1 LKSSK
6 ESTLESTFI
15 KGKDASLEESI
26 EKMYAKLSSHHIDI
40 NEVSM
45 LNPVPFV
52 YSQHI
57 RDASCELMFTN
68 GKGASAKACLASALG
83 EYFERLSCNYFFADY
98 YLGEQIVSGDFVH
111 YPDEKWFA
119 FAQEDEH
126 MPQGLLSD
134 ELWAYFDPQGEL
146 QPYQLIDINSGVDKR
161 GICALPFTRQSDEQ
175 TVYFPVN
182 IVANIYVS
190 NGMAAGNTQSEAQVQ
205 ALCEIYERYAKN
217 KIIAEGICLP
227 LIPKDVMDRFP
238 HIQASVAKLEAYGY
252 HLRICDAS
260 LGGVYPVISVTLIHP
275 KDGSVFASFGAHP
288 CFEVALERTVT
299 ELLQGRSL
307 DTLDDFQ
314 SPSFNLDEVADP
326 HNLETHFINATG
338 LLSYEFFKESSDY
351 TFVDWNYEGSTENEL
366 EEMSKIASEQGF
378 DIYIADYVHLG
389 VYACRILIPGM
400 SDIYPVEDLLW
411 SNNNEGAYFREA
423 LLGLDKLKDEEM
435 LEVLESLED
444 AEYSDMTKVA
454 EFIGVVPDANTPW
467 ASLQVGE
474 LKAMLYLALG
484 EQERAK
490 EWVTW
495 CNHMAVLD
503 DKRANLYKCIHALPV
518 LRLEQKDLAEFR
530 PSLVQMYG
538 EACVKDSEEVVAARL
553 RFHGLHKTSMALE
566 GFTKHLTLLQGYE
579 KVQKAKKDFYTKG

>member
-1 LKSSK
+1 MA
-6 ESTLESTFI
+6 EETYI

-26 EKMYAKLSSHHIDI
+26 AKMYAKLSLHQIEID
-40 NEVSM
+40 EVSR

-57 RDASCELMFTN
+57 RDSSCGLMFTN
-68 GKGASAKACLASALG
+68 GKGASPKACLASALG

-98 YLGEQIVSGDFVH
+98 YLGSDIVGGDFVH
-111 YPDEKWFA
+111 YPNEKWFA
-119 FAQEDEH
+119 FEPEDEH
-126 MPQGLLSD
+126 MPKGLLD
-134 ELWAYFDPQGEL
+134 ETLWAYFDPQSEL
-146 QPYQLIDINSGVDKR
+146 TPYQLIDINAGVDSR
-161 GICALPFTRQSDEQ
+161 GICALPFMRQSDEE
-175 TVYFPVN
+175 VIYFPIN
-182 IVANIYVS
+182 IIANIYVS

-217 KIIAEGICLP
+217 KIISEGICLP
-227 LIPKDVMDRFP
+227 LVPKEVMDRFP
-238 HIQASVAKLEAYGY
+238 DIQASVSKLEDYGY

-260 LGGVYPVISVTLIHP
+260 LGGVYPVVCVTLIHH

-314 SPSFNLDEVADP
+314 SASFNLDEVADP

-338 LLSYEFFKESSDY
+338 LLSYEFFRESSDY
-351 TFVDWNYEGSTENEL
+351 DFVNWNYEADTKSEL
-366 EEMSKIASEQGF
+366 AYLSQIAIDAGYEIF
-378 DIYIADYVHLG
+378 IANYGHLG

-423 LLGLDKLKDEEM
+423 LLGLDKLSYEQL
-435 LEVLESLED
+435 LEVLENLEEG
-444 AEYSDMTKVA
+444 AYSDMTKVA
-454 EFIGVVPDANTPW
+454 EFIGVVPDADTPW
-467 ASLQVGE
+467 ESLQVGE

-484 EQERAK
+484 DFENAQ

-495 CNHMAVLD
+495 CHHMAVLD
-503 DKRANLYKCIHALPV
+503 EERTRLYKCLHAMLVIH
-518 LRLEQKDLAEFR
+518 LEDKTFSEYR

-538 EACVKDSEEVVAARL
+538 KGCVGDCEDILAKKLS
-553 RFHGLHKTSMALE
+553 FHGLHFSGLSLE
-566 GFTKHLTLLQGYE
+566 GFEKHLNLLKGYE
-579 KVQKAKKDFYTKG
+579 KVQKAKRKYAN